1 MKILAF
7 DIGGTAIKY
16 GIVDEEFNI
25 TDVNEIPSEADKG
38 GKGIIEK
45 LTNIF
50 ESYKDID
57 RVGISTAGQVNP
69 HSAFV
74 IHSLENFPGY
84 SGTDFK
90 KIFTEGYGVPVSAGN
105 DVNCAAI
112 GEAKFGAGRD
122 FPNFLCLT
130 YGTGVGG
137 AIYQD
142 NRVIIGDTCSA
153 GEFGHMRTHA
163 GGDKCP
169 CGGYG
174 CYEAY
179 ASTSALVRRC
189 SPLIGH
195 ETNGR
200 EIFEKQNFENPE
212 IRTQIDEWIDEIV
225 IGLVSL
231 CNIFNPPC
239 IVIGGGIMNE
249 YYIRTQVDERLHETL
264 MPNFRQVKLLKAELG
279 NKAGMLGAAYMA
291 SIVEE

>member
-90 KIFTEGYGVPVSAGN
+90 KIFTERQENG
-105 DVNCAAI
+105 
-112 GEAKFGAGRD
+112 
-122 FPNFLCLT
+122 FLAVKSL
-130 YGTGVGG
+130 
-137 AIYQD
+137 
-142 NRVIIGDTCSA
+142 NN
-153 GEFGHMRTHA
+153 
-163 GGDKCP
+163 
-169 CGGYG
+169 
-174 CYEAY
+174 
-179 ASTSALVRRC
+179 ALVR
-189 SPLIGH
+189 
-195 ETNGR
+195 T
-200 EIFEKQNFENPE
+200 
-212 IRTQIDEWIDEIV
+212 
-225 IGLVSL
+225 
-231 CNIFNPPC
+231 C
-239 IVIGGGIMNE
+239 ILF
-249 YYIRTQVDERLHETL
+249 T
-264 MPNFRQVKLLKAELG
+264 F
-279 NKAGMLGAAYMA
+279 
-291 SIVEE
+291 